1 MKENER
7 QVKSMQEIK
16 SIFRWMKGQRLK
28 VLGALVATAC
38 GIVFSTLI
46 PLVNQTAIDT
56 VIQQSTEAEP
66 NIISDIVL
74 SVSGFKG
81 QLLMC
86 GALIIVFTVINA
98 LFNFLKA
105 KWSAEASEDLAKS
118 LKDKIYHHI
127 QQLPFMY
134 HKGVETGD
142 LIQRCTSDIDTIR
155 LFLSSQLV
163 EMGYSI
169 LIFVIIFTFMLTM
182 DVKFALVSVCITPI
196 LFTFCFVFFQRV
208 KKSFQAA
215 DESEARMS
223 TTLQENLTGV
233 RVVRAYC
240 NQEYEIEQFEKRN
253 QEFRMKSYEMT
264 KLNALFWSSS
274 DFLSLFQIAIVMI
287 YGSYLT
293 IKGEISL
300 GTLQAFIAYESMII
314 WPVRQ
319 LGRILT
325 DLGKTTIS
333 VKRIS
338 EVLNEPIEF
347 EAGLENPEI
356 KGNIEFEHVGFEYED
371 HDRILKD
378 ITFSVKK
385 GQTIAII
392 GRTGS
397 GKTTLMN
404 LLLRLYDYTEGSI
417 KIDGVELKNID
428 KQWIRSH
435 IGAVLQELFLY
446 SKTIKQNIAIAKKD
460 AHEEE
465 IHSVAKL
472 AAVHHVIEG
481 FENGYDTIVG
491 ERGVTLSG
499 GQKQRVGIAR
509 ALINKCPILVFDD
522 SLSAVDTETDIEIR
536 KALNERSKDV
546 TTFIIAH
553 RVSTVKDADQ
563 IIVLDK
569 GRIVQQGTHQELIA
583 QEGLYQTFWEIQ
595 NQKEAEVMN
604 LVNQGSEV

>member
-1 MKENER
+1 MNE
-7 QVKSMQEIK
+7 VSELK
-16 SIFRWMKGQRLK
+16 SIYRWLEGQRLK

-38 GIVFSTLI
+38 GIIFSTLI
-46 PLVNQTAIDT
+46 PLVNQTAIDM
-56 VIQQSTEAEP
+56 VIKQTTEGEQT
-66 NIISDIVL
+66 IISKIVL
-74 SVSGFKG
+74 SVSTFQG

-86 GALIIVFTVINA
+86 GFLIILFTIINA

-105 KWSAEASEDLAKS
+105 RWSAEASEDLAKS
-118 LKDKIYHHI
+118 LKDKMYNHI
-127 QQLPFMY
+127 QQLSFMY
-134 HKGVETGD
+134 HKRAETGD

-169 LIFVIIFTFMLTM
+169 LIFVIIFTFMLTLN
-182 DVKFALVSVCITPI
+182 VKFALVSVCVTPI
-196 LFTFCFVFFQRV
+196 LFTFCFIFFKKV
-208 KKSFQAA
+208 KSSFQEA

-223 TTLQENLTGV
+223 TMIQENLTGV

-240 NQEYEIEQFEKRN
+240 NQEFEIEQFEKRN
-253 QEFRMKSYEMT
+253 SDYRVKSYVMT

-274 DFLSLFQIAIVMI
+274 DFLSLFQIAITVI
-287 YGSYLT
+287 YGAYLS
-293 IKGEISL
+293 INGEITL
-300 GTLQAFIAYESMII
+300 GTLQAFISYESMII

-333 VKRIS
+333 AKRIN
-338 EVLNEPIEF
+338 EVLSEPIEF
-347 EAGLENPEI
+347 EEGLQKPDI
-356 KGNIEFEHVGFEYED
+356 KGTIEFNHVGFEYED

-378 ITFSVKK
+378 ITFKVQR

-404 LLLRLYDYTEGSI
+404 LLMRLHDYTDGSI
-417 KIDGVELKNID
+417 KIDGVELKHID
-428 KQWIRSH
+428 KKWLRRH

-460 AHEEE
+460 AVDEE
-465 IHSVAKL
+465 IHSVAQL
-472 AAVHHVIEG
+472 ASVHHVIEE
-481 FENGYDTIVG
+481 FQEGYDTIVG

-509 ALINKCPILVFDD
+509 ALINECPILIFDD
-522 SLSAVDTETDIEIR
+522 SLSAVDTETDIVIR
-536 KALNERSKDV
+536 KALKERSKDV

-563 IIVLDK
+563 ILVLDK
-569 GRIVQQGTHQELIA
+569 GRIIQQGTHDELIH
-583 QEGLYQTFWEIQ
+583 QGGLYQTFWEIQ
-595 NQKEAEVMN
+595 NEKEAEVLS